1 MNNNNKIILTLQL
14 IYSIKDYG
22 FPWTSFFLPIGLFGN
37 LSYLLGENFFFLKK
51 RHKMKGNF
59 NKKNFALMMFVQKGH
74 VMSLRKVISKNNILS
89 SFSKLDSVLVKNYSF
104 H

>member
-1 MNNNNKIILTLQL
+1 
-14 IYSIKDYG
+14 
-22 FPWTSFFLPIGLFGN
+22 
-37 LSYLLGENFFFLKK
+37 
-51 RHKMKGNF
+51 MKGNF

-74 VMSLRKVISKNNILS
+74 VMSLSKVISKKNILS

>member
-1 MNNNNKIILTLQL
+1 MRPAINEWR
-14 IYSIKDYG
+14 
-22 FPWTSFFLPIGLFGN
+22 P
-37 LSYLLGENFFFLKK
+37 KK

-89 SFSKLDSVLVKNYSF
+89 SFSKLDSVKEKNYSL